1 MLSNEAED
9 IFPDP
14 SYGVKFRTIQFQLGP
29 GIKKAKEELGKMM
42 LRMEDEK

>member
-14 SYGVKFRTIQFQLGP
+14 SYGVKFRTNTIPAGARDKKSKR
-29 GIKKAKEELGKMM
+29 GIRQNDAQNGG
-42 LRMEDEK
+42 

>member
-14 SYGVKFRTIQFQLGP
+14 SYGVKVRTITIPAGAKDKKSKR
-29 GIKKAKEELGKMM
+29 GIGKMM

>member
-14 SYGVKFRTIQFQLGP
+14 SYGVKFRTNTIP
-29 GIKKAKEELGKMM
+29 ARARDKKAKEELGKMM

>member
-14 SYGVKFRTIQFQLGP
+14 SYDVKVRTITIPAGAKD
-29 GIKKAKEELGKMM
+29 KKGKEELGKMM